1 MPMGT
6 FQRTNLFY
14 GVDHEQVYAA
24 WEEFWRREGHSLEA
38 LRDDDA
44 RRHYFGDYY
53 TLHEQSDGWTVLNW
67 TNGWEW
73 DLRRRAQLHVSRVLD
88 CPGLLVFIYDDDFWG
103 CELFN
108 HGSVVDQFQ
117 QQTDNIGS
125 FFGDLPCKG
134 RPDLLLAQ
142 FPALNLDMEHARG
155 YLTHYSIDDPAY
167 EDVDWEDE
175 HDPRN
180 SPVRPGDGC
189 GRLDGGAFWAFK
201 NFLGAGGGPAWRRFT
216 TEPTASA

>member
-1 MPMGT
+1 MGT
-6 FQRTNLFY
+6 FRRTNLFY
-14 GVDHEQVYAA
+14 GVDHERVYTAL
-24 WEEFWRREGHSLEA
+24 EEFWQQEGHSLEG

-44 RRHYFGDYY
+44 HRHYYGDYY
-53 TLHEQSDGWTVLNW
+53 TLHEQRDGWTVLDWNK
-67 TNGWEW
+67 GWEW
-73 DLRRRAQLHVSRVLD
+73 DLRRRAQLHVSRVHD

-108 HGSVVDQFQ
+108 HGAVVDQFQ

-125 FFGDLPCKG
+125 FFGDLPCQG

-142 FPALNLDMEHARG
+142 FPALDLDVEHARA

-167 EDVDWEDE
+167 EDIDWEDE

-180 SPVRPGDGC
+180 SPVRPGDAF
-189 GRLDGGAFWAFK
+189 GRLEGGVYWEFQD
-201 NFLGAGGGPAWRRFT
+201 FLGVGRGPAWRKFT
-216 TEPTASA
+216 TEPV